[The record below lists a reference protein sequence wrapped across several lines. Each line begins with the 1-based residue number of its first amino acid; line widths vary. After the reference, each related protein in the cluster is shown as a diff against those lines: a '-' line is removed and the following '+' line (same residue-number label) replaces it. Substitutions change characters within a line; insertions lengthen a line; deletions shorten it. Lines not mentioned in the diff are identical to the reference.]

1 MVSCLLLFFFQD
13 GESTVQLEVYVNSKT
28 AHTLNSGADVIE
40 DILVLHLEGGKDLF
54 VSVYGTYLPSCFGS
68 SIEALV
74 HNTKPIRD
82 VSTDLL
88 IDLVSIKL
96 PT

>member
-1 MVSCLLLFFFQD
+1 M
-13 GESTVQLEVYVNSKT
+13 QLEVYVNQKT
-28 AHTLNSGADVIE
+28 AHTLNSGSDSIE
-40 DILVLHLEGGKDLF
+40 DILVLHLQGGKDLF
-54 VSVYGTYLPSCFGS
+54 VSVFGSYLPSCFGS

-88 IDLVSIKL
+88 IDLVGLSCSVANQSVTSARISSS
-96 PT
+96 TW

>member
-1 MVSCLLLFFFQD
+1 MDDRQVRDPSLTITQSIYRKLASRRF
-13 GESTVQLEVYVNSKT
+13 VP
-28 AHTLNSGADVIE
+28 GADVIE